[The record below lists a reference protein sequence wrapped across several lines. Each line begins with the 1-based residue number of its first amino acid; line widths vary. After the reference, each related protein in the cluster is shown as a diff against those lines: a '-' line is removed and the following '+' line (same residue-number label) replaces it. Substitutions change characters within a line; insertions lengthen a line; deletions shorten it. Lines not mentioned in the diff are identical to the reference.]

1 QPSALARAFR
11 YERSVL
17 ETAENALPKE
27 PRYEPFRE
35 RLLNIEMIAAGNAAL
50 QAGEIETAETYFTKG
65 QGDA

>member
-1 QPSALARAFR
+1 
-11 YERSVL
+11 L